1 LKIVATSGCAVG
13 GTPQGPAR
21 SAAVPGLTAARGA
34 SYRPHDVMALRKPPR
49 PPALPPQAPSPTAPT
64 ASVGTRPPAPAVSP
78 KQERETFRSI
88 GLDDEDAAT
97 APNLPPRVSK
107 AHPLVGADG
116 KLAKRELVEQYTPF
130 VRSIAAKIK
139 KGLAKSIEFDD
150 LIAYGMTG
158 LLEAAERYDPKMGAN
173 FMTFS
178 YYRIRGS
185 IYDGLRGMGWVSR
198 SEYQKIRF
206 EERATQY
213 LENMASR
220 EVVGGDTNKSVED
233 NIEELAN
240 QVSQLVTI
248 YVTSLE
254 AMEDLQVEDKERQPL
269 DERFADVEMKAH
281 VREALARLPE
291 ADREIVVLY
300 YFKELSLQEVGNRL
314 GLSKSWTSRRHAQAI
329 DRLTRTLQEI
339 MRELPPPPPKTPAR
353 TAAPPRR

>member
-1 LKIVATSGCAVG
+1 M
-13 GTPQGPAR
+13 
-21 SAAVPGLTAARGA
+21 AA
-34 SYRPHDVMALRKPPR
+34 
-49 PPALPPQAPSPTAPT
+49 Q
-64 ASVGTRPPAPAVSP
+64 
-78 KQERETFRSI
+78 
-88 GLDDEDAAT
+88 
-97 APNLPPRVSK
+97 RVSK

-116 KLAKRELVEQYTPF
+116 KLAQKELIEQYTPF

-139 KGLAKSIEFDD
+139 KGLAKTIEFDD

-178 YYRIRGS
+178 YYRIRGA

-198 SEYQKIRF
+198 TEYQKIRF

-233 NIEELAN
+233 NLEELAN

-254 AMEDLQVEDKERQPL
+254 AMEDLQVEDKERMPI
-269 DERFADVEMKAH
+269 DERVADVEMKAH
-281 VREALARLPE
+281 VREAIVRLPE
-291 ADREIVVLY
+291 ADREIVQLY
-300 YFKELSLQEVGNRL
+300 YFKEMSLQEVGNKL
-314 GLSKSWTSRRHAQAI
+314 GLSKSWTSRRHVQAI
-329 DRLTRTLQEI
+329 DRLTRILQEI
-339 MRELPPPPPKTPAR
+339 LKEAPPKPARPGARPLPPRGPGSGGPG
-353 TAAPPRR
+353 RR

>member
-1 LKIVATSGCAVG
+1 
-13 GTPQGPAR
+13 
-21 SAAVPGLTAARGA
+21 
-34 SYRPHDVMALRKPPR
+34 MALYKPPKPPSPPSAPPR
-49 PPALPPQAPSPTAPT
+49 TTTARPATTHATTAPPATPAEEAAFIPPPIDADDDLEDLASTSPVL
-64 ASVGTRPPAPAVSP
+64 S
-78 KQERETFRSI
+78 
-88 GLDDEDAAT
+88 
-97 APNLPPRVSK
+97 PRVSK
-107 AHPLVGADG
+107 AHPLVGTDG
-116 KLAKRELVEQYTPF
+116 KLAKKELIEQYTPF

-139 KGLAKSIEFDD
+139 KGLAKTIEFDD

-158 LLEAAERYDPKMGAN
+158 LLEAAERFDPKMGAN

-178 YYRIRGS
+178 YYRIRGA

-198 SEYQKIRF
+198 TEYQKIRF

-240 QVSQLVTI
+240 QVSQLFTI

-254 AMEDLQVEDKERQPL
+254 AMEDLQVEDKERMPI

-281 VREALARLPE
+281 VKEAMQRLPE
-291 ADREIVVLY
+291 ADREIIQLY
-300 YFKELSLQEVGNRL
+300 YFKEMSLQEVGNKL

-329 DRLTRTLQEI
+329 DRLTRILQEI
-339 MRELPPPPPKTPAR
+339 LKETPPAPAPGRPGAPPAR
-353 TAAPPRR
+353 GAPSGRPASGPARPSGGPAGPGRPLR

>member
-1 LKIVATSGCAVG
+1 LT
-13 GTPQGPAR
+13 QGAWP
-21 SAAVPGLTAARGA
+21 P
-34 SYRPHDVMALRKPPR
+34 YRYVVVMALFKPPK
-49 PPALPPQAPSPTAPT
+49 
-64 ASVGTRPPAPAVSP
+64 PPAPAGSTP
-78 KQERETFRSI
+78 PRAGGK
-88 GLDDEDAAT
+88 DARAPAT
-97 APNLPPRVSK
+97 PPPTDTDLPPVEPIDADDLEELAGAGPALKVTK
-107 AHPLVGADG
+107 AHPLIGADG
-116 KLAKRELVEQYTPF
+116 KLAKKELIEQYTPF

-139 KGLAKSIEFDD
+139 KGLAKTIEFDD
-150 LIAYGMTG
+150 LIAYGMAG

-178 YYRIRGS
+178 YYRIRGA

-198 SEYQKIRF
+198 TEYQKIRF

-233 NIEELAN
+233 NIAELAN

-254 AMEDLQVEDKERQPL
+254 AMEDLQVEDKERMPI

-281 VREALARLPE
+281 VREAMLRLPE
-291 ADREIVVLY
+291 SDREIIQLY
-300 YFKELSLQEVGNRL
+300 YFKEMSLQEVGNKL

-329 DRLTRTLQEI
+329 DRLTRVLQEI
-339 MRELPPPPPKTPAR
+339 LKEAPPKPAKPGGGARPSGAPAR
-353 TAAPPRR
+353 PQGRPLR

>member
-1 LKIVATSGCAVG
+1 
-13 GTPQGPAR
+13 
-21 SAAVPGLTAARGA
+21 
-34 SYRPHDVMALRKPPR
+34 MALFKPPR
-49 PPALPPQAPSPTAPT
+49 PPAPAAKPASAARGGAPIGAPASTGAVATPRAAPSAPH
-64 ASVGTRPPAPAVSP
+64 
-78 KQERETFRSI
+78 
-88 GLDDEDAAT
+88 DAELST
-97 APNLPPRVSK
+97 SPNLPQRVSK
-107 AHPLVGADG
+107 AHPLVGSDG
-116 KLAKRELVEQYTPF
+116 KLAKKELIEQYTPF

-139 KGLAKSIEFDD
+139 KGLAKTIEFDD

-178 YYRIRGS
+178 YYRIRGA

-198 SEYQKIRF
+198 TEYQKIRF

-248 YVTSLE
+248 FVTSLE
-254 AMEDLQVEDKERQPL
+254 AMEDLQVEDKERQPI

-281 VREALARLPE
+281 VREALRRLPE
-291 ADREIVVLY
+291 ADREIVQLY
-300 YFKELSLQEVGNRL
+300 YFKELSLQEVGNQL

-329 DRLTRTLQEI
+329 DRLTRVLQEI
-339 MRELPPPPPKTPAR
+339 LQETPSTPA
-353 TAAPPRR
+353 AATTSSKLQRPPSQGPLGSRR